1 MAQNSI
7 VSGLFGLTP
16 EMYQRSQ
23 AAADQ
28 QEAMQFAK
36 LSPLEQASAGFYSA
50 GRGIGRGVGSLLGV
64 EDPQLK
70 MIAQQQQILRNV
82 DPNNP
87 ESLAQGARIAAQ
99 AGNAQLASTL
109 SARSNQL
116 QTSISQREASKAQT
130 ALSAGRLTSLEQEQE
145 REKNLQEALSALPPD
160 ATDAQ
165 LQSVLRKYAD
175 SKTVLQ
181 SLEKKSLAV
190 FQAEERAKIEQEKAQ
205 RIANERERDRETK
218 LLIAGLSA
226 QQINATTELQR
237 QLLQGRID
245 AAQAKRDEKIEKQLA
260 SAEGV
265 VQGTQVVLGKI
276 DEALG
281 LIGKNTTGIGSYLSV
296 VPGTES
302 RSLSSAL
309 ATIKARL
316 GFDQLQQMRQASP
329 TGGALGQVAV
339 KELEALQAA
348 LASLDQG
355 LDSKTLSSNLKQIK
369 SSYENW
375 RNAALKKTDKT
386 VAKPEV
392 SNQQPVNPFARFRKQ
407 NTE

>member
-1 MAQNSI
+1 MAQDSI
-7 VSGLFGLTP
+7 VGGLFGITP
-16 EMYQRSQ
+16 ESLDLAQRQ
-23 AAADQ
+23 R
-28 QEAMQFAK
+28 
-36 LSPLEQASAGFYSA
+36 EQAMAIQYAGLDPMQRAAYGTFLA
-50 GRGIGRGVGSLLGV
+50 GQQLGRGIGSLLGI

-70 MIAQQQQILRNV
+70 MITQQQQILRGIDFNS
-82 DPNNP
+82 P
-87 ESLAQGARIAAQ
+87 ESLAQGARIAAE

-181 SLEKKSLAV
+181 SLEKKSLAA

-205 RIANERERDRETK
+205 RRADERERDREFK

-226 QQINATTELQR
+226 QQRNATTELQR
-237 QLLQGRID
+237 QLIQGKID
-245 AAQAKRDEKIEKQLA
+245 DAQAKRDEKIEKQLA

-355 LDSKTLSSNLKQIK
+355 LDSKTLRSNLNQIK

-392 SNQQPVNPFARFRKQ
+392 SNQQPVNPFAQFRK
-407 NTE
+407 

>member
-1 MAQNSI
+1 MAQDSI
-7 VSGLFGLTP
+7 VGGLFGITP
-16 EMYQRSQ
+16 ESLDLAQRQ
-23 AAADQ
+23 R
-28 QEAMQFAK
+28 
-36 LSPLEQASAGFYSA
+36 EQAMAIQYAGLDPMQRAAYGTFMA
-50 GRGIGRGVGSLLGV
+50 GQQLGRGIGSLLGI

-70 MIAQQQQILRNV
+70 MVTQQQQILRGIDFNS
-82 DPNNP
+82 P
-87 ESLAQGARIAAQ
+87 ESLAQGARIAAE

-116 QTSISQREASKAQT
+116 QTSISQREASKAQA

-181 SLEKKSLAV
+181 SLEKKSLAA

-205 RIANERERDRETK
+205 RRADERERDREFK

-226 QQINATTELQR
+226 QQRNATTELQR
-237 QLLQGRID
+237 QLIQGKID
-245 AAQAKRDEKIEKQLA
+245 DAQAKRDEKIEKQLA

-355 LDSKTLSSNLKQIK
+355 LDSKTLRSNLNQIK

-392 SNQQPVNPFARFRKQ
+392 SNQQPVNPFAQFRK
-407 NTE
+407 